1 MKHSICENIKQI
13 SAEIKNTQL
22 VVVSKYRSLKELQ
35 EVYDCG
41 NRDFGENRV
50 QELIEKYEKMPK
62 DIKWHA
68 IGHLQTNKVKYIAS
82 FVHLV
87 HAVDSLKLL
96 RKLNQEAEKNN
107 RVIDFLFQLHV
118 AQEESKYGIP
128 PVQFNSLLEN
138 KEILEFKNVR
148 CRGIMGMAT
157 NTDNVSVVR
166 NEFKELYSIYTE
178 HQQIQHWDILSMGM
192 SGDYKIAIEEGSTT
206 IRVGSKIFNVD

>member
-50 QELIEKYEKMPK
+50 QELVEKYEKMPK

-128 PVQFNSLLEN
+128 PVQFNSLLET

-178 HQQIQHWDILSMGM
+178 HQQIQHWDILSTGM